1 MNGFNLADWLNGQGP
16 NSRTLVLR
24 VSVTNPPTKE
34 ALERHASVISYGDAV
49 VIVEATRDGYRELT
63 GMAGVLGAST
73 PKPFRLALGI

>member
-16 NSRTLVLR
+16 NSQTLVLR

-49 VIVEATRDGYRELT
+49 VIVEATREGYKELT
-63 GMAGVLGAST
+63 GMAGVLDAST